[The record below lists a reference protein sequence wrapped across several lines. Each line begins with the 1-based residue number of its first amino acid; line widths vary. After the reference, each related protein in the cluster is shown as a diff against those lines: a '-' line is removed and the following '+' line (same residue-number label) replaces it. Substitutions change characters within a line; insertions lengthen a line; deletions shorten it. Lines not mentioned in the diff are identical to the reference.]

1 MAQALRKALVDWL
14 DDNYHFG
21 DAESLIGGDDDK
33 SFLQN
38 GILSS
43 LGFVELLLFLEKS
56 FGVRI
61 ERKDISPANFDSLR
75 KIMSYVL
82 AMPSYRGPR

>member
-1 MAQALRKALVDWL
+1 MSQALRKALIDWL

-21 DAESLIGGDDDK
+21 DAEALIGGDDDK

-38 GILSS
+38 GILTS

-75 KIMSYVL
+75 KIVTFVV
-82 AMPSYRGPR
+82 AMPGFRGPQ

>member
-1 MAQALRKALVDWL
+1 MSQPLRKALIDWR

-21 DAESLIGGDDDK
+21 DAEALIGGDDDK

-61 ERKDISPANFDSLR
+61 ERKDISPVNFDSLR
-75 KIMSYVL
+75 KIMTFVL
-82 AMPSYRGPR
+82 AMPAYRGPK

>member
-1 MAQALRKALVDWL
+1 MANTLRQALIDWL

-21 DAESLIGGDDDK
+21 DAEGLIGGDDDK

-43 LGFVELLLFLEKS
+43 LGFVELMLFIEKT
-56 FGVRI
+56 FAVRI
-61 ERKDISPANFDSLR
+61 DRKDISPANFDSLN
-75 KIMSYVL
+75 KIVNYVR
-82 AMPSYRGPR
+82 AMPAYRGPQ

>member
-1 MAQALRKALVDWL
+1 MSYESVRTTLIEWL

-21 DAESLIGGDDDK
+21 DAEQLIGGDDDK

-43 LGFVELLLFLEKS
+43 LGFVELLLFLDKS
-56 FGVRI
+56 WLP
-61 ERKDISPANFDSLR
+61 EAK
-75 KIMSYVL
+75 
-82 AMPSYRGPR
+82 

>member
-1 MAQALRKALVDWL
+1 MADALRKALIDWL

-21 DAESLIGGDDDK
+21 EAENMIAGDDDK
-33 SFLQN
+33 SFLGN

-56 FGVRI
+56 YGVRI
-61 ERKDISPANFDSLR
+61 GRKDISPSNFDSLR
-75 KIMSYVL
+75 KIMTYVL
-82 AMPSYRGPR
+82 AMPTYRGPR